1 MCPEETIRAHV
12 DIGAELKKISFDGLP
27 SQCRPLQAPADFIAT
42 EALKLQKKHDVIKPF
57 VFADIGKFMPSFV
70 NSVINLAKGDRLPMW
85 LWAVAFDKYAI
96 SAACAG
102 QWAYTSSRA
111 HFENCVKVAVRASL
125 EQRGEVLG
133 QFYDEVTRETWA
145 EASKRNDEGF
155 YLDEVSVQLD
165 ADLLAEAKACRL
177 LAAACLLIVP
187 FV

>member
-1 MCPEETIRAHV
+1 VCPEENIRAHV

-27 SQCRPLQAPADFIAT
+27 SQCRPLQAPADYIAT
-42 EALKLQKKHDVIKPF
+42 EALKLQKKHNVIKPF
-57 VFADIGKFMPSFV
+57 PFANLIQFMPSFV
-70 NSVINLAKGDRLPMW
+70 NSVITLAKDGRLPMW

-125 EQRGEVLG
+125 EQRDEVLG
-133 QFYDEVTRETWA
+133 QFYDEVTREAWA

-165 ADLLAEAKACRL
+165 ADLLAEAKACCVL
-177 LAAACLLIVP
+177 VAACVWIVSP
-187 FV
+187 V